1 MKALGFQFE
10 INSEHFPLL
19 TVQPLLSILMV
30 LGSLP
35 MSITTYPQHDMDD
48 FLQLRP

>member
-19 TVQPLLSILMV
+19 TAQLLLIILMV
-30 LGSLP
+30 LASLP
-35 MSITTYPQHDMDD
+35 LSVATYSQYNMDD